1 MFNNLRNIIS
11 ILLVSTTLSACS
23 MSPMYGENSGSSL
36 VMDEIFIND
45 VRDRDHQI
53 IRNQLL
59 KYMGGNETNSKKKL
73 ELDFQVNVSRNPLL
87 IETSGEAKRM
97 QIDVEVEYGIF
108 RITEFRE
115 LIYND
120 TTRVVNT
127 YTLTE
132 SEYNNAQADIST
144 YNLIAKEIASNI
156 NRQISLNYLQLVE

>member
-1 MFNNLRNIIS
+1 M
-11 ILLVSTTLSACS
+11 SACS
-23 MSPMYGENSGSSL
+23 MSPMYGENSGSSM
-36 VMDEIFIND
+36 VMDEILIND

-59 KYMGGNETNSKKKL
+59 KYMGENEPNSKKKL
-73 ELDFQVNVSRNPLL
+73 ELDFQVNISRNPLL
-87 IETSGEAKRM
+87 IQTSGEAKRM

-115 LIYND
+115 LIYNN

-127 YTLTE
+127 YTLSE